1 MELNLPFPRRSS
13 VHRASA
19 TAHNLDWLQSHGM
32 LTGAEAMELYARW
45 DIPDLAA
52 RTFPDLDAD
61 ELGLATDLFSFYF
74 LFDDQ
79 FDGELGLRPAEV
91 ARACAPLVAIV
102 HGDTKSVP
110 ESPVN
115 SSFADLWRR
124 SSEGMSARWRA
135 RAAGNW
141 EWYFSAHPSEAL
153 GRLRATE
160 SSVDVPDRASYMM
173 LRRGA
178 DGTETVL
185 DMIERFAAEVPP
197 AAFHSPQLK
206 LMRQLAADA
215 PAFSNDVYSY
225 DKEAPR
231 GDVYNLV
238 VILQHQRQCGRE
250 EAAAAVLAET
260 QWMVDQYQQL
270 SVEIPELCLR
280 LGLSRAER
288 QAVER
293 YAEGLASWMRGYFDW
308 ERSTA
313 RYRPEGSP
321 PVDRP
326 GHLEPLL
333 ATRADNSP
341 GALR

>member
-1 MELNLPFPRRSS
+1 VELNLPFPRRSS

-160 SSVDVPDRASYMM
+160 SSVDVPDRASYLM

-260 QWMVDQYQQL
+260 QWMVDQYLQL

-293 YAEGLASWMRGYFDW
+293 YAEGLASWLRGYFDW

-333 ATRADNSP
+333 ATRADSSP

>member
-1 MELNLPFPRRSS
+1 MELNLPFPRRTST
-13 VHRASA
+13 HTATA

-32 LTGAEAMELYARW
+32 LTGREAIELYAQW

-52 RTFPDLDAD
+52 RSFPDLDPD

-79 FDGELGLRPAEV
+79 FDSELGLRPAEV
-91 ARACAPLVAIV
+91 ARACDPLVAIV
-102 HGDTKSVP
+102 HGDAKSAP
-110 ESPVN
+110 ESPIN

-135 RAAGNW
+135 RAASNW

-160 SSVDVPDRASYMM
+160 SAMAVPDRAAYLM

-185 DMIERFAAEVPP
+185 DMIERFAAEVP
-197 AAFHSPQLK
+197 AVAFHSPQLK

-238 VILQHQRQCGRE
+238 VVLQHQRQCGRA
-250 EAAAAVLAET
+250 EAVAAVLAET
-260 QWMVDQYQQL
+260 QWMVDQYLQL
-270 SVEIPELCLR
+270 SSEIPELCVR
-280 LGLSRAER
+280 LGLDRAQR
-288 QAVER
+288 RAVER
-293 YAEGLASWMRGYFDW
+293 YADGLACWLVGYFDW

-333 ATRADNSP
+333 ATRADSSP